1 MPKLTLNA
9 QHRCF
14 GGSVSYYQHSSQ
26 VCHGPMR
33 FSLFLPPQA
42 KDQDRSVPVLYFLSG
57 LTCTEENFT
66 VKSGVQR
73 DAAEL
78 GMAIIA
84 PDTSPRN
91 TGIPGEETDYD
102 LGTGAGFYV
111 DATESPWKAHYQMYS
126 YVVEELPR
134 LVESE
139 FPILPGKRGIFGH
152 SMGGHG
158 ALICALRN
166 PNRYLSV
173 SAFAPIAAPKQCAWG
188 QKAFSYYLGNNE
200 RLWQDYDATE
210 LVQQKTWVDK
220 PILIDQGTE
229 DNFLAQQ
236 QLLPEK
242 FAEACKSVG
251 QPLNLHY
258 QEGYDH
264 SYFFIM
270 SFMRK
275 HLEHHAQFLLG

>member
-1 MPKLTLNA
+1 MPKLNLNA

-42 KDQDRSVPVLYFLSG
+42 KDCSVPVLYFLSG

-91 TGIPGEETDYD
+91 TSIPGEETDYD
-102 LGTGAGFYV
+102 LGTGAGFYL

-139 FPILPGKRGIFGH
+139 FPILPDKRGIFGH

-173 SAFAPIAAPKQCAWG
+173 SAFAPIAAPKQCPWG

-210 LVQQKTWVDK
+210 LVQQKTWLDR

>member
-1 MPKLTLNA
+1 MSDLKLNA
-9 QHRCF
+9 QHHCF
-14 GGSVSYYQHSSQ
+14 GGSVRYYQHYSQ
-26 VCHGPMR
+26 VCHAPMR
-33 FSLFLPPQA
+33 FSIFLPPQA
-42 KDQDRSVPVLYFLSG
+42 QTSAVPVLYFLSG
-57 LTCTEENFT
+57 LTCTEENFM

-78 GMAIIA
+78 GIAIIA
-84 PDTSPRN
+84 PDTSPRD
-91 TGIPGEETDYD
+91 TGISGEETDYD

-111 DATESPWKAHYQMYS
+111 DATQSPWQAHYQMYS

-139 FPILPGKRGIFGH
+139 FPILSEKRGIFGH

-158 ALICALRN
+158 ALVCALRN
-166 PNRYLSV
+166 PKQYLSV
-173 SAFAPIAAPKQCAWG
+173 SAFAPIAAPKQCPWG
-188 QKAFSYYLGNNE
+188 QKAFSHYLGEEE
-200 RLWQDYDATE
+200 RLWNDYDATE
-210 LVQQKTWVDK
+210 LVQQKTWLNK

-242 FAEACKSVG
+242 FAQACETVG

-258 QEGYDH
+258 REGYDH

-270 SFMRK
+270 SFIRE
-275 HLEHHAQFLLG
+275 HLEHHAHFLFD